1 MPRLTNE
8 EVAKAFGHFPSAH
21 LRSHNGNLYANNG
34 TIYSYG
40 PHFPICR
47 YIGNN
52 EWMFTNRSYSVT
64 TARHV
69 SLVRR
74 HLPRDATVWTVD
86 NVWATDNEAHLS
98 NVANMILRA
107 EQAMVKADESRLER
121 TWRAR
126 LDEAN
131 DLYAGAIKYC
141 ARFLQGVWSLPAI
154 DVYAPDV
161 IAVLDGLRAQR
172 ERVIEAARPDLTR
185 ELENLVRR
193 FREGEP
199 VRVPGRTAL
208 LRLRGN
214 VIETS
219 TGYAVLLDENRE
231 DLAKLLAEIMNAR
244 RNAREKKRPDL
255 NLGEY
260 VVRRI
265 SRRGDVEIG
274 CQTIEWPEIEQLAFR
289 LGWIEELEDDD
300 AA

>member
-8 EVAKAFGHFPSAH
+8 GVAKAFGHFPSAH

-69 SLVRR
+69 SLVRL
-74 HLPRDATVWTVD
+74 HLPRYATVW
-86 NVWATDNEAHLS
+86 H
-98 NVANMILRA
+98 VANVLAASDGDHLGNVINAIVRA
-107 EQAMVKADESRLER
+107 EQAVVQADKSRRER
-121 TWRAR
+121 TRR
-126 LDEAN
+126 SHLDEAN

-141 ARFLQGVWSLPAI
+141 SRFLPGVFSLPAI
-154 DVYAPDV
+154 DVYVPDV
-161 IAVLDGLRAQR
+161 MTVLNRLHAQR
-172 ERVIEAARPDLTR
+172 ASAIEKHHACSNQGLEERI
-185 ELENLVRR
+185 RR

-208 LRLRGN
+208 LRLRDGM
-214 VIETS
+214 IETS
-219 TGYAVLLDENRE
+219 TGYAIPLDENR
-231 DLAKLLAEIMNAR
+231 DNLAKLLDEIMNAR
-244 RNAREKKRPDL
+244 RTAKEINTPRIRI
-255 NLGEY
+255 GEY
-260 VVRRI
+260 NVHYI
-265 SRRGDVEIG
+265 SQYGNVDIG
-274 CQTIEWPEIEQLAFR
+274 CQTIQWPEIEQLAFR
-289 LGWIEELEDDD
+289 LGWIDELEDDD